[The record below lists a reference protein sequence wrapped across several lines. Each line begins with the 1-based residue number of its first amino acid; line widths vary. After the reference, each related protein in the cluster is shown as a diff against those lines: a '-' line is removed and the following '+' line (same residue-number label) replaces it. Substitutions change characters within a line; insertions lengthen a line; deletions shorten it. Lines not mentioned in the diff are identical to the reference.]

1 MQSSAEPVWI
11 TIQTVIAIHAMQ
23 LSEHGGVPGLRDRG
37 LLESAL
43 ARPQQLLHYQP
54 ESKLEKLAAAYM
66 CGVIR
71 NHPFADGNKRT
82 GFVLGALFVLRNG
95 QRLRAPQPEAAN
107 MILDVA
113 AGTVDEERLC
123 AWIGTHLIP
132 ASP

>member
-1 MQSSAEPVWI
+1 
-11 TIQTVIAIHAMQ
+11 MQ

-43 ARPQQLLHYQP
+43 ARPQQLLHYRS
-54 ESKLEKLAAAYM
+54 ESKLQQLAAAYM

-82 GFVLGALFVLRNG
+82 GFVLGTLFVLRNG

-107 MILDVA
+107 IILDVA
-113 AGTVDEERLC
+113 AGTLDEERLST
-123 AWIGTHLIP
+123 WIESHLVP
-132 ASP
+132 VSG